1 MSLLEVCI
9 WIHDSWIGT
18 GIRESVYL
26 FPIVEA
32 THVIGLALSVGTVM
46 CFDLR
51 LLGLTMRNQSVSEV
65 FGQLR
70 PWMLGGFSIMFLTG
84 SLLFSSVA
92 VDAYSNTS
100 FRVKM
105 LLLLLAGINILV
117 FHSTIDR
124 RRHEW
129 DKAPIPPFQ
138 ARLAGLL
145 SLILWMSVI
154 AAGRLFAYAV

>member
-1 MSLLEVCI
+1 MSLLELCR
-9 WIHDSWIGT
+9 WIYDSQIGT

-26 FPIVEA
+26 FPILEG

-46 CFDLR
+46 WFDLR
-51 LLGLTMRNQSVSEV
+51 LLGVTMRNQPVSEV
-65 FGQLR
+65 FGQLK
-70 PWMLGGFSIMFLTG
+70 PWMLSGFSIMFLTG

-105 LLLLLAGINILV
+105 LVLLLSGLNILV
-117 FHSTIDR
+117 FHSTVDR

-129 DKAPIPPFQ
+129 DKAPIPPLQ

-154 AAGRLFAYAV
+154 VAGRLFAYAV